1 MPKEQQLKS
10 YTLEQGQEDEE
21 QQPPPPPLTKDLGAD
36 DDRNP
41 LHRAASAGQINL
53 LRKLLEEGK
62 YPIDTKDSL
71 NWTPLIIAASAGHR
85 EAVLFLLEKG
95 ANASELTTNS
105 QSALHFACGK
115 GHLEIVKLLIEKGG
129 CPLNTRDR
137 FGYTPFTRAVL
148 ANRDAVVAY
157 LLSSGTINLDAKDVS
172 VGNTP
177 LHIACEEENLKMIG
191 LLLEAGADVKT
202 ENKEKRTP
210 LQLISNQKVHR
221 ALKEV
226 FETFAL
232 AREEGA
238 SPPAFKLPPAID
250 HTK

>member
-1 MPKEQQLKS
+1 MAEMYLNSVRRGDQ
-10 YTLEQGQEDEE
+10 EE
-21 QQPPPPPLTKDLGAD
+21 QVQQPPPLTKDLGAD

-85 EAVLFLLEKG
+85 EAVVFLLEKG
-95 ANASELTTNS
+95 ANATELTTNS

-115 GHLEIVKLLIEKGG
+115 GHLEIVKVLVEKG
-129 CPLNTRDR
+129 CPINTRDR

-148 ANRDAVVAY
+148 ANRNDIVAY
-157 LLSSGTINLDAKDVS
+157 LLSKGKINLDAKDVG
-172 VGNTP
+172 VGNTA

-191 LLLEAGADVKT
+191 ILFEAGADVKAQ
-202 ENKEKRTP
+202 NNEKRTP
-210 LQLISNQKVHR
+210 LELISNQKVQR
-221 ALKEV
+221 AMKEV

-232 AREEGA
+232 ARETGA
-238 SPPAFKLPPAID
+238 PPPAFKLPPQVD
-250 HTK
+250 PTQ